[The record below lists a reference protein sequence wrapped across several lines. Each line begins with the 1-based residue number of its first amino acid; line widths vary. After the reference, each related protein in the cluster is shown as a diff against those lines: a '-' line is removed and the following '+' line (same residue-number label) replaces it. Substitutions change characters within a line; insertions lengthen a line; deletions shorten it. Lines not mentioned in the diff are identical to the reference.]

1 VSLADV
7 LLGRR
12 EPRRARADLVQ
23 GIAAARLNFELEL
36 DARAAA
42 IAFDP
47 RGDREGFDALIASVA
62 EDIGATVERRQDR
75 FGLTWVG
82 LSGAGLDDLALS
94 IGVLAQSLELAG
106 FWEQVVCAV
115 FEFRKKSNPAA
126 RVHWIYNF
134 ARGTF
139 YPLVSHGHRR
149 NSAEEARLMAAAEHD
164 LRLERDPQLRYPLW
178 DIPVW

>member
-23 GIAAARLNFELEL
+23 GIAAARLTFELEF

-47 RGDREGFDALIASVA
+47 RGDPDGFGALIASLA

-75 FGLTWVG
+75 FGLMWVG

-139 YPLVSHGHRR
+139 YPFVIQDGERR
-149 NSAEEARLMAAAEHD
+149 NWAEEVRLMAAAEHD

-178 DIPVW
+178 DI